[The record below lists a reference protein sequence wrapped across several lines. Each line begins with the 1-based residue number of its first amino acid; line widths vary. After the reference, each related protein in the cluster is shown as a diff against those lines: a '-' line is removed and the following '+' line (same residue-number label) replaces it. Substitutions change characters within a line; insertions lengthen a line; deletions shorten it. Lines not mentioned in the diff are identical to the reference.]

1 MRKFKSLR
9 DAIAT
14 ICREENWLLECFKL
28 EHQTNCL
35 RTWLYTNGAVCF
47 EIDTQAREVYY
58 YRTTI
63 LGAQPA
69 EIVGID

>member
-9 DAIAT
+9 EAIAT
-14 ICREENWLLECFKL
+14 ICKEENWLLECFKM
-28 EHQTNCL
+28 EHRPNCL
-35 RTWLYTNGAVCF
+35 RKWCYTNGQVCF
-47 EIDTQAREVYY
+47 EIDTRSREVNY